1 MNKFALEDL
10 KDISG
15 KKRLIFLNK
24 NSINSII
31 SKSNS
36 LDLYETNNNSK
47 YLSNNLSIEP
57 KKNFDNHE
65 GGKNILDIKDTK
77 KGNNKINFLRK
88 KTKINFIITKE
99 IEKKPKFFTTKYF
112 KKNDKIFFGKSHN
125 KNANKI
131 CKKKK
136 LFQTCNYSY
145 FDDSIKNTNEGK
157 WSSEE
162 HIKFIQSFVNYGKKW
177 ATIQKSVG
185 TRSCSQVRSHA
196 QKFFLRLKKLNT
208 DKYNFNLRNCNIKS
222 LSDVVNIISIN
233 NKTDKN
239 NKEYIIDTLI
249 ALSDLNRGNK
259 SKKKFERIR
268 DNLILEIKQEKTVND
283 KISKID
289 DKILNKIN
297 SNNSKSKFCD
307 FISDNDL
314 INDLIKDE
322 DEDEDIIP
330 NKKSYLEERYIHN
343 KFLELKERGMYDN
356 NDIIQGQNWNSSFK
370 YMDNSINENY
380 IGNNNSIIISD
391 YSSICNIDMSSV
403 EPMNNIYLRKIL
415 NKHF

>member
-1 MNKFALEDL
+1 MV
-10 KDISG
+10 
-15 KKRLIFLNK
+15 
-24 NSINSII
+24 

-47 YLSNNLSIEP
+47 YFSNNPSIEQ
-57 KKNFDNHE
+57 KKNFDNHK

-99 IEKKPKFFTTKYF
+99 VEKKPKFFTTEYY

-145 FDDSIKNTNEGK
+145 FDNSIKNTNEGK

-162 HIKFIQSFVNYGKKW
+162 HIKFIESFVNYGKKW
-177 ATIQKSVG
+177 ATIQKCVG
-185 TRSCSQVRSHA
+185 TRSSSQVRSHA
-196 QKFFLRLKKLNT
+196 QKFFIRLKRLNT
-208 DKYNFNLRNCNIKS
+208 DKYSFNLRNNNIKS
-222 LSDVVNIISIN
+222 LSDVINIIAIN
-233 NKTDKN
+233 NKSGKN
-239 NKEYIIDTLI
+239 NKEYLIDTLI

-259 SKKKFERIR
+259 AKKSFERKK
-268 DNLILEIKQEKTVND
+268 DNLILEIKQEEAVND

-297 SNNSKSKFCD
+297 SNNSKSNFCD

-314 INDLIKDE
+314 ISDE
-322 DEDEDIIP
+322 DEEEDIIP
-330 NKKSYLEERYIHN
+330 DKKSYLEERYIN
-343 KFLELKERGMYDN
+343 NNILLELKEKNICNN
-356 NDIIQGQNWNSSFK
+356 NDIIQGQNLNSSSK
-370 YMDNSINENY
+370 YMNNLINKNF
-380 IGNNNSIIISD
+380 IVNNNSILLSD
-391 YSSICNIDMSSV
+391 CSSFCNIDLSES
-403 EPMNNIYLRKIL
+403 MNNIYLRKLL

>member
-1 MNKFALEDL
+1 MKFSKEDL
-10 KDISG
+10 NDISSSEENM
-15 KKRLIFLNK
+15 KKKKSIFLNK
-24 NSINSII
+24 NSFNSMV

-57 KKNFDNHE
+57 KKDNDNFEDR
-65 GGKNILDIKDTK
+65 KNILDIKDTK

-99 IEKKPKFFTTKYF
+99 VEKKPKFFTTEYY

-136 LFQTCNYSY
+136 LFRTCNYSY

-196 QKFFLRLKKLNT
+196 QKFFLRLKRLNT
-208 DKYNFNLRNCNIKS
+208 DKYSFNLRNNNIKS
-222 LSDVVNIISIN
+222 LSDVINIISIN

-268 DNLILEIKQEKTVND
+268 DNLI
-283 KISKID
+283 
-289 DKILNKIN
+289 
-297 SNNSKSKFCD
+297 F
-307 FISDNDL
+307 DL
-314 INDLIKDE
+314 INDLIKDEDEDE

-343 KFLELKERGMYDN
+343 KFLELKERDLRDN

>member
-1 MNKFALEDL
+1 MKFSKEDL
-10 KDISG
+10 NDISSSEENM
-15 KKRLIFLNK
+15 KKKKSIFLNK
-24 NSINSII
+24 NSFNSMV

-57 KKNFDNHE
+57 KK
-65 GGKNILDIKDTK
+65 
-77 KGNNKINFLRK
+77 
-88 KTKINFIITKE
+88 FIITKE
-99 IEKKPKFFTTKYF
+99 VEKKPKFFTTEYY

-125 KNANKI
+125 KNVKKI

-145 FDDSIKNTNEGK
+145 FDEPTENTNEGK

-162 HIKFIQSFVNYGKKW
+162 HIKFIESFVNYGKKW
-177 ATIQKSVG
+177 KIIQKSVS

-196 QKFFLRLKKLNT
+196 QKFFLRLKRLNT
-208 DKYNFNLRNCNIKS
+208 DKYSFNFQNSNIKS
-222 LSDVVNIISIN
+222 LSDVINIISIN

-297 SNNSKSKFCD
+297 SNNSKSNFCD
-307 FISDNDL
+307 FISDNVL
-314 INDLIKDE
+314 F
-322 DEDEDIIP
+322 
-330 NKKSYLEERYIHN
+330 R
-343 KFLELKERGMYDN
+343 
-356 NDIIQGQNWNSSFK
+356 
-370 YMDNSINENY
+370 
-380 IGNNNSIIISD
+380 
-391 YSSICNIDMSSV
+391 
-403 EPMNNIYLRKIL
+403 RKIYS
-415 NKHF
+415 